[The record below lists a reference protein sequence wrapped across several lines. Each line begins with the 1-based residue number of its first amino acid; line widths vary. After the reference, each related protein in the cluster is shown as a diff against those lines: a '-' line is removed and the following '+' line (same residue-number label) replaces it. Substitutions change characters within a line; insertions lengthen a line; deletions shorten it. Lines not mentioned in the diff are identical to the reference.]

1 MKKTLIL
8 GASLHKERYANMAIK
23 RLKDLNFW
31 VVGIGSVEGN
41 INGVNIYSHEISID
55 DIHTV
60 SIYLNP
66 GNQVGYYDYV
76 IKLNPKRVIFNPG
89 AENKAFETLLTQH
102 RIPFERSC
110 TLVLLSTGQF

>member
-8 GASLHKERYANMAIK
+8 GASLHQQRYAYMAI
-23 RLKDLNFW
+23 RQLMDLNFW
-31 VVGIGSVEGN
+31 VAGIGSAEGN
-41 INGVNIYSHEISID
+41 INGVNIYTHEISID

-60 SIYLNP
+60 SIYLNA
-66 GNQVGYYDYV
+66 GNQQGYYDYV

-89 AENKAFETLLTQH
+89 AENREFEALLKQH

>member
-1 MKKTLIL
+1 MIKTLIL
-8 GASLHKERYANMAIK
+8 GASLHQERYANTAIR
-23 RLKDLNFW
+23 RLVHMNFW
-31 VVGIGSVEGN
+31 VVGIGSEEGN
-41 INGVNIYSHEISID
+41 IEGVNIYSHEISID

-66 GNQVGYYDYV
+66 RNQLGYYDYV

-89 AENKAFETLLTQH
+89 AENMEFEELLARH
-102 RIPFERSC
+102 HIPFERSC